1 MRSVVRWLGVGL
13 LVFAW
18 STSVAAKDLQ
28 AQISIRVIYA
38 VKDKAKTV
46 DPALADIEK
55 ELLDL
60 PFQKF
65 RLLDKLEATVAI
77 NSAVELQFPGERSI
91 SVRFLGLDVSGSR
104 EMLSLRLSLKPKLNM
119 QLRIANGG
127 RTLLG
132 GPSHLE
138 GTLWLDVSATLV
150 EEDDK

>member
-1 MRSVVRWLGVGL
+1 MRSVVRWLGIGL

-18 STSVAAKDLQ
+18 STSASAKDLQ

-38 VKDKAKTV
+38 VKDKAKTI

-77 NSAVELQFPGERSI
+77 NSVVELQFPGERSI